1 MRAPI
6 RTLAIVLAALSAS
19 ACVSLLPKSDP
30 AQLYRFDVDPI
41 GGEASAAAGSQVGL
55 LKPPARFPQ
64 AAAGDRILTVSGGQ
78 AAYIAAARWVA
89 PASVRFDEAVARGFD
104 GNAGA
109 ARLVT
114 RGEVARADMA
124 LRLDVRTFET
134 VYDNGPE
141 AAPQVVV
148 QVRAVLTRSG
158 DRTLVGERMFLQSV
172 RAGDNRVAAI
182 VAAYDQAVTAIVGE
196 LVGWTNQVAMAG

>member
-1 MRAPI
+1 MRAPVK
-6 RTLAIVLAALSAS
+6 TLAAVLAAMSAS

-30 AQLYRFDVDPI
+30 AVLYRFDVDPV
-41 GGEASAAAGSQVGL
+41 GGEAQAPANQVGL

-64 AAAGDRILTVSGGQ
+64 ASAGDRILTVTGGQ

-89 PASVRFDEAVARGFD
+89 PASVLFDEAVARGFD
-104 GNAGA
+104 GNPGA

-134 VYDNGPE
+134 VYDSGPE
-141 AAPQVVV
+141 AAPQVVIR
-148 QVRAVLTRSG
+148 VRAALTRAN
-158 DRTLVGERMFLQSV
+158 DRSLVGERMFEQTV
-172 RAGDNRVAAI
+172 RAGDNRVGAI
-182 VAAYDQAVTAIVGE
+182 VAAYDQAVTTIVRD
-196 LVGWTNQVAMAG
+196 LVAWTNQAAAG

>member
-1 MRAPI
+1 MRAPVK
-6 RTLAIVLAALSAS
+6 TLAVVLAAMSAS

-30 AQLYRFDVDPI
+30 AVLYRFDVDPV
-41 GGEASAAAGSQVGL
+41 GGEAQATANPVGL

-64 AAAGDRILTVSGGQ
+64 ASAGDRILTVTGGQ

-89 PASVRFDEAVARGFD
+89 PANVLFDEAVARGFD
-104 GNAGA
+104 GNPGA

-134 VYDNGPE
+134 VYDGGPE
-141 AAPQVVV
+141 AAPLVVIR
-148 QVRAVLTRSG
+148 VRAALTRAN
-158 DRTLVGERMFLQSV
+158 DRSLVGERMFEQTV
-172 RAGDNRVAAI
+172 RAGDNRVSAI
-182 VAAYDQAVTAIVGE
+182 VAAYDQAVTTIVRD
-196 LVGWTNQVAMAG
+196 LVAWTNQAAAAG

>member
-1 MRAPI
+1 MTAPV
-6 RTLAIVLAALSAS
+6 RTLIVLLAALGLSG
-19 ACVSLLPKSDP
+19 CISLLPKSDP

-41 GGEASAAAGSQVGL
+41 GEAPPAQTQVGL

-64 AAAGDRILTVSGGQ
+64 ASAGDRILTVSGGQ

-89 PASVRFDEAVARGFD
+89 PASVLFDEAVARGFD
-104 GNAGA
+104 GNPGA

-114 RGEVARADMA
+114 RGEFARADLA
-124 LRLDVRTFET
+124 LRLDVRAFET

-148 QVRAVLTRSG
+148 QVRAVLTRQA
-158 DRTLVGERMFLQSV
+158 DRSVAGERMFSQAV
-172 RAGDNRVAAI
+172 RAGDNRVGAI
-182 VAAYDQAVTAIVGE
+182 VAAYDQAVTAVVRD
-196 LVGWTNQVAMAG
+196 LVGWTNEVAGSQG

>member
-6 RTLAIVLAALSAS
+6 RTLAVVLAAMSAS

-30 AQLYRFDVDPI
+30 AVLYRFDVDPV
-41 GGEASAAAGSQVGL
+41 GDGAPAAARQVGL

-64 AAAGDRILTVSGGQ
+64 AASGDRLLTITGGQ

-89 PASVRFDEAVARGFD
+89 PASILFDEAVARGFD
-104 GNAGA
+104 GNPGA

-114 RGEVARADMA
+114 RGEVARAEMA

-148 QVRAVLTRSG
+148 QVRAALTRT
-158 DRTLVGERMFLQSV
+158 DTRNLIGERMFQQTV
-172 RAGDNRVAAI
+172 RAGDNRVGAI
-182 VAAYDQAVTAIVGE
+182 VAAYDQAVTTIVRD
-196 LVGWTNQVAMAG
+196 LVAWTNEAAAGG